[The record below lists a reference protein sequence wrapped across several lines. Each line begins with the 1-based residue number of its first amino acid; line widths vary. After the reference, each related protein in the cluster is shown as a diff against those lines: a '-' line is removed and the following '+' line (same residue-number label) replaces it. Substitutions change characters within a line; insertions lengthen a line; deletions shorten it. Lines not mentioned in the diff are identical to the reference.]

1 MSRRILGI
9 AIIAGGAVLVFV
21 AAAAD
26 LIGISSGG
34 SAHQFGKNQMIGTA
48 VGAAIVAVGILISF
62 LPVRPVTAGATRRVS
77 SPGATAAASPG
88 TDDATGAFLAAG
100 TVVTVDEIQGEWA
113 RVAAPD
119 GSSGWVPTSSLF

>member
-1 MSRRILGI
+1 MSRRILGF
-9 AIIAGGAVLVFV
+9 AISAGGAVLVFV

-26 LIGISSGG
+26 LVGISSGG
-34 SAHQFGKNQMIGTA
+34 SAHQFGKNQVIGTA
-48 VGAAIVAVGILISF
+48 VGAAIIVVGILIGF
-62 LPVRPVTAGATRRVS
+62 LPVRPVTAGTTRRVS

-88 TDDATGAFLAAG
+88 TEDGTGGFLAAG
-100 TVVTVDEIQGEWA
+100 TVVTVSEVQGEWA